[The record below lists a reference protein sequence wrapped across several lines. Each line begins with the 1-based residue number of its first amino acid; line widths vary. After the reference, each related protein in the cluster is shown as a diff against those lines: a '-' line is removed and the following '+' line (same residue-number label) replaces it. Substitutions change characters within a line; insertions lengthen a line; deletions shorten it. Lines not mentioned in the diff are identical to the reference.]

1 MSEAD
6 PEITPG
12 IANSSAFSRMPRAVQ
27 WGLLAAIGFCLFLIW
42 DQFLN
47 PQKGSWDKEAAA
59 IESSVKD
66 IRNTTSVTSKI
77 QGIKDVVVTLGPVDT
92 PTSSTNGRDALND
105 AINKV
110 LAQHGVAKDS
120 FAFRSRG
127 KLSKTALVSITTGT
141 KRIDRLTGDLKF
153 DATPK
158 NAAAIIADL
167 ESNPDI
173 EAVDSVRMTR
183 DTGGKV
189 KVHLTVEAWVLTTES
204 GKADAI

>member
-1 MSEAD
+1 MSD
-6 PEITPG
+6 PG
-12 IANSSAFSRMPRAVQ
+12 IANANVSTFGRLPRALQ
-27 WGLLAAIGFCLFLIW
+27 WALLAAIGFCLFWLW
-42 DQFLN
+42 NQFLN
-47 PQKGSWDKEAAA
+47 PQKDAWDKDAAA

-66 IRNTTSVTSKI
+66 IRNTEAVTSKI

-92 PTSSTNGRDALND
+92 PRSSREGPDALNE
-105 AINKV
+105 AVNKV
-110 LAQHGVAKDS
+110 LAKYGVAKDS
-120 FAFRSRG
+120 FSFRSGR
-127 KLSKTALVSITTGT
+127 LSKTALVNITTGT

-204 GKADAI
+204 SKAETI